1 MNGFYPSTCEPMVG
15 GIGLRQPSVSS
26 LGRRELRSGRAHGV
40 LITVPGAKLSKGA
53 LDAYGQCSQS
63 HFLVL
68 KMKNRTIAMH
78 AMITAEAMKPEVWAN
93 PG

>member
-1 MNGFYPSTCEPMVG
+1 MERR
-15 GIGLRQPSVSS
+15 LRQ
-26 LGRRELRSGRAHGV
+26 RAIGV
-40 LITVPGAKLSKGA
+40 VITVSGSEPSKRS
-53 LDAYGQCSQS
+53 LDAYGRCSQS

-68 KMKNRTIAMH
+68 KMMNRTIAMH